1 MLSFTAQESIIVAQD
16 NVSTV
21 IEFDNLVQPKAFV
34 TTQLNVVSELMVVV
48 IEGDVLP
55 VGVHKKVYPG

>member
-1 MLSFTAQESIIVAQD
+1 MKSILSFTAQESIIGGQD

-21 IEFDNLVQPKAFV
+21 IEFDNLVQPKEFV

-55 VGVHKKVYPG
+55 VGVHKKV